1 MKKIIAS
8 AAASVLTL
16 CMLTLVSVAH
26 AGVYTPA
33 EGLAARGDSAVCTS
47 TAGLWRWGYH
57 SARLSYPCG
66 LKEKAPAI
74 TLTGGYTNIK
84 EQMYW
89 LSDHLTSHGYVVL
102 TITPYNVFGTPPVWE
117 SAHKAGI
124 EELLQQNRTWYS
136 PVRNRIDTDRLGMMG
151 YSMGG
156 GGALLAAGDLGNTV
170 KAVVGLSPYLDREQP
185 YYANIS
191 ASTLLIGGSF
201 DFTALPNAV
210 ASYYETLPA
219 DTSRALAIIRY
230 LNHLDWVGFPSSMK
244 NRGKILSTAWLNRH
258 LKDDSRFDDWFDG
271 DKHDQH
277 LAEDWF
283 SRYAYSR

>member
-1 MKKIIAS
+1 MRNVVTTAIA
-8 AAASVLTL
+8 
-16 CMLTLVSVAH
+16 TLVTLILASTAQ
-26 AGVYTPA
+26 AGVYTRA
-33 EGLAARGDSAVCTS
+33 EGLAARGESSVCTS
-47 TAGLWRWGYH
+47 TAGLWRWGYQ
-57 SARLSYPCG
+57 SARLSWPCG
-66 LKEKAPAI
+66 LKNKAAAI

-89 LSDHLTSHGYVVL
+89 LADHLTSHGYVVL
-102 TITPYNVFGTPPVWE
+102 TITPYNIFGSPPVWE

-124 EELLQQNRTWYS
+124 EELLKQNRTWYS
-136 PVRNRIDTDRLGMMG
+136 PVRNRIDTERLGMMG

-156 GGALLAAGDLGNTV
+156 GGALLAAGELGDTV
-170 KAVVGLSPYLDREQP
+170 KAVVGLSPFLDRKQP
-185 YYANIS
+185 FYANIS
-191 ASTLLIGGSF
+191 ASTLLIGGSL

-258 LKDDSRFDDWFDG
+258 LKGDTRFDDWFDG
-271 DKHDQH
+271 AIHDQH
-277 LAEDWF
+277 VAEDWY
-283 SRYAYSR
+283 SRYQYSR